1 MSQMRS
7 QRTGLARAASI
18 AATLTLVVTGIA
30 QAQSPAASAEP
41 VVPGMGDPTPAICEG
56 NQYVLG
62 YDVFSDTENFA
73 AATIEGMNKVAGAL
87 GCVELVTLIDNAD
100 PIQAVANAKTFI
112 QRQVDGAMLFN
123 VIAAAG
129 PGQATELNAAG
140 IPLTSIVV
148 KIDGAPFLGV
158 NEYNAGYTGGE
169 ALAKAFAA
177 KYPDETPYAINGRFD
192 ASGADSGIP
201 RMDGF
206 RDGIKSVFPDLPADN
221 YLEIDTAATP
231 ATASANTLSVLNRIP
246 ADGKIILGGINDENT
261 YAMFQATK
269 QAGRQ
274 DNVMVMGIG
283 GVKPTGLEFVCQ
295 NPQYA
300 GVVGFFPENWPAY
313 MLPTTIALIQGKPV
327 PAFTGIPTE
336 IITRDNIHDFYPD
349 FAC

>member
-1 MSQMRS
+1 MVQKWSR
-7 QRTGLARAASI
+7 RTSLARAAGI
-18 AATLTLVVTGIA
+18 AASLTLIATGIA
-30 QAQSPAASAEP
+30 SAQSPSAAAP
-41 VVPGMGDPTPAICEG
+41 VVPGMGNPTSAICEG

-73 AATIEGMNKVAGAL
+73 AATIEGMNRVAGEL

-100 PIQAVANAKTFI
+100 PIQAVANAKTFV
-112 QRQVDGAMLFN
+112 QRGVDGAMLFN

-129 PGQATELNAAG
+129 PGQATELDAAG

-158 NEYNAGYTGGE
+158 GEYNAGFSGGK
-169 ALAKAFAA
+169 ALAEAFAA
-177 KYPDETPYAINGRFD
+177 KNPGVTPYAINGRFD

-221 YLEIDTAATP
+221 YLEIDTNAVP

-274 DNVMVMGIG
+274 DNVTVMGIG

-313 MLPTTIALIQGKPV
+313 MIPTTIAKIQGKEV
-327 PAFTGIPTE
+327 PAFTEIPTS
-336 IITRDNIHDFYPD
+336 IITRDNINEFYPD
-349 FAC
+349 FTC

>member
-1 MSQMRS
+1 MVGSWSRQHR
-7 QRTGLARAASI
+7 LARAAGI
-18 AATLTLVVTGIA
+18 AASLTLIVTGMA
-30 QAQSPAASAEP
+30 SAQSPSAGADP
-41 VVPGMGDPTPAICEG
+41 VVPGMGNPTPEICEG
-56 NQYVLG
+56 NSYVLG

-73 AATIEGMNKVAGAL
+73 AATIEGMNRVAEQL

-100 PIQAVANAKTFI
+100 PIQAVANAKTFV
-112 QRQVDGAMLFN
+112 QREVDGAMLFN

-129 PGQATELNAAG
+129 PGMATELNAAG
-140 IPLTSIVV
+140 IPLSSIVV
-148 KIDGAPFLGV
+148 KVEGAPFLGV
-158 NEYNAGYTGGE
+158 DEYNAGFTGGE
-169 ALAKAFAA
+169 ALAQAFAA
-177 KYPDETPYAINGRFD
+177 KYPGEVPYAINGRFD

-206 RDGIKSVFPDLPADN
+206 RDGIKSIFPDLPADT

-231 ATASANTLSVLNRIP
+231 ATASANTLSVLNRVP

-261 YAMFQATK
+261 YAMFQATR

-313 MLPTTIALIQGKPV
+313 MLPTTIAVIQGKEV

-336 IITRDNIHDFYPD
+336 IITRENINEFYPD

>member
-1 MSQMRS
+1 MGG
-7 QRTGLARAASI
+7 TLAVSSKLVRAVGI
-18 AATLTLVVTGIA
+18 AATVALAGSGIVS
-30 QAQSPAASAEP
+30 AQSPSAPADP
-41 VVPGMGDPTPAICEG
+41 VVPGMGAPTADICEG
-56 NQYVLG
+56 NSYVLG
-62 YDVFSDTENFA
+62 YNVFSDTENFA
-73 AATIEGMNKVAGAL
+73 AATIAGMNRVAEEM
-87 GCVELVTLIDNAD
+87 GCIELVTLIDNAD
-100 PIQAVANAKTFI
+100 PIQAVANAKTFV
-112 QRQVDGAMLFN
+112 QREVDGAMLFN

-140 IPLTSIVV
+140 IPLSSIVV
-148 KIDGAPFLGV
+148 KIEGAPFLGV
-158 NEYNAGYTGGE
+158 NEYDAGFSGGK
-169 ALAKAFAA
+169 ALAEAFAA
-177 KYPDETPYAINGRFD
+177 AHPGVVPYAINGRFD

-246 ADGKIILGGINDENT
+246 ADGMIILGGINDENT
-261 YAMFQATK
+261 YAMFQATR

-283 GVKPTGLEFVCQ
+283 GVQPTGLEFVCQ

-313 MLPTTIALIQGKPV
+313 MIPVTIAAIQGKEV
-327 PAFTGIPTE
+327 PAFTGIPTQ
-336 IITRDNIHDFYPD
+336 IITRENINEFYPD